1 MTHST
6 CLNPSSVARLP
17 PVLPAR
23 DSSEPKYDRAP
34 DDWYA
39 PMPALNA
46 TTGIPVA
53 IAFFTTGSMAGGSG
67 RVTAMPSTLLSIAL
81 WISVASLPESGS
93 DEYLRVTLSFAA
105 AAWAPLR
112 MMSQNVSPGAAW
124 VAIAM
129 VICGGLALPPAT
141 PPLFCSDFLPPLLL
155 QPAAATA
162 RPATSAM
169 AASRLTCLDI
179 CIASGQCD

>member
-6 CLNPSSVARLP
+6 CLNPSSAVRLP

-23 DSSEPKYDRAP
+23 LSSEPKYDRAP

-46 TTGIPVA
+46 TTGMPAA
-53 IAFFTTGSMAGGSG
+53 IAFLTTGSSAGGSG
-67 RVTAMPSTLLSIAL
+67 RVTASPSTLLSIAR
-81 WISVASLPESGS
+81 WIRLALLAEVGS
-93 DEYLRVTLSFAA
+93 DEYLSVTLSLPA

-124 VAIAM
+124 VTIAK
-129 VICGGLALPPAT
+129 VICGVLALPPDT
-141 PPLFCSDFLPPLLL
+141 P
-155 QPAAATA
+155 
-162 RPATSAM
+162 
-169 AASRLTCLDI
+169 
-179 CIASGQCD
+179 G